1 MRVRRLMLVIVLGG
15 LAVLLA
21 GLPASAQE
29 QTTYLSLGAD
39 TTELQ
44 TGQEYTIRIE
54 VRDVPELWLASA
66 EIVYD
71 PAILYV
77 MGTVAGQPVSIGSFF
92 SEGPALDPLNVVDS
106 NVITYAVSQL
116 APADVLS
123 GSGVLGTFRVYPI
136 APGTTTLSFRRAN
149 IRTITFS
156 GEGDERE
163 ASDPEPVPFTP
174 VLLELNVTGD
184 PVPPP
189 VEATP
194 TPAPTSTPV
203 GPAEAVAELPTQ
215 LPTLENVTGIPA
227 TEEGETAAEAAD
239 DDSRDTPVLAVAGI
253 LAVVAVVIIGALVAI
268 TRSRRR
274 A

>member
-29 QTTYLSLGAD
+29 QTTYLSLQAD
-39 TTELQ
+39 TTDLQ

-54 VRDVPELWLASA
+54 VHDVPELWLASA

-92 SEGPALDPLNVVDS
+92 SEGPALDALNLVDN
-106 NVITYAVSQL
+106 NVIRYAVSQL
-116 APADVLS
+116 APADILS
-123 GSGVLGTFRVYPI
+123 GSGVLGTFRIYPV

-149 IRTITFS
+149 IRTVTFS

-163 ASDPEPVPFTP
+163 ASDPEAVPFTP

-184 PVPPP
+184 RVPPP

-203 GPAEAVAELPTQ
+203 GPAEAIAELPTP

-227 TEEGETAAEAAD
+227 AEESEPAAEAD
-239 DDSRDTPVLAVAGI
+239 DDSRDTLVLAVAGI

-274 A
+274 T